1 MNVAVGFLYE
11 LVHCSGSSN
20 ARVYDVKSI
29 GIIINMAVVGGGLTA
44 TRKMSL

>member
-1 MNVAVGFLYE
+1 VNVAVGFLYE

-29 GIIINMAVVGGGLTA
+29 GIINMAVVGGGLTA